1 MEHSFS
7 VATVANPMDDT
18 ASDGFIE
25 GDDDLL
31 RIDQHDVAQLP
42 PVLQVHTRRQQE
54 LGGGPVAAFARCQ
67 DKGCS
72 ACRDKDCGNREIEV
86 GLRRLCLPCHHC
98 NPLLCLLRQPC
109 LSWPFEKIAQFRA
122 AQEAYTVVGRANLL
136 VSPVLTQRQVDEGES
151 EEEQAVG
158 GEDGRRYQQ
167 PDPQKQAPQREEQE
181 LARRLQEV
189 MHPNDTANISGITPR
204 MDISPS
210 NRYQTSPEPPR
221 LGAELRRAEHREDL
235 SQLYGKPRLARGEE
249 EKVPLLPALHLQRG
263 MIPGPR
269 LTSTPARSF
278 HHYLAGSQTKAW
290 GNPVQGWAGPRV
302 HGPPPPIPFQAAP
315 VSANAQLPGQADQ
328 DWQGGR
334 HHGQALQTPP
344 QPSQWWSQRRPPSV
358 QDRPWAPPAA
368 PQGQSH
374 HDREIPP
381 NPQVAES
388 NVAENQNK
396 IVDVL
401 QLMTDKLMT
410 GHMMGGDR
418 PSNTQLRL
426 PNLSLPVPRKT
437 QAGRV
442 ETKEYHLWRI
452 SLEKTIRNNNLSADA
467 VLSLLAT
474 NVKLTSEEWLATFQS
489 SASLPE
495 ALQRLDTMHAPIQ
508 HLYGQLI
515 RQITKSPDLHGVSTK
530 ERIYQLNQMIQHTEE
545 FITFFGTSTDLNR
558 EHIIVCLEKISDS
571 KEGSYMSLRHIYAFD
586 EAFRCGRPY
595 CQSLK
600 AHLIE
605 ARLLAVDLES
615 ALETL
620 SEAEGKKSTP
630 LRTAAIAA
638 EPQPTKKGRSDGSGE
653 QGRHLGRSARAPRT
667 PAHCHQCDQSGHM
680 SYACPDLKKVK
691 RGELKLRANLCKQ
704 CVGRVDDGK
713 PHLQN
718 CATKRLYL
726 DNAYVLLR
734 FTCVHGVHAKICP
747 NPSCVDAKTKRILDP
762 DQTPVQAPLKERSY
776 ASRVLSLA
784 AASESASGD
793 NPVAFLKELS
803 ALRGKDGQTVQCLV
817 FYDSMGSKSFLHY
830 KEGSLPNTFDWSC
843 RPQRQ
848 TYAITTISG
857 EQVVDKNVYEI
868 KLVTV
873 KGLEKVTAVEG
884 GLAGELF
891 GSVLDKEVA
900 DAHGIDSPSRVEL
913 ENTKVVLIIGSEMG
927 YLMPRIQAPPRR
939 LRQQYPGL
947 MLATSVLSNRTL
959 YFGPVQPRDTL
970 GSATRMAQ
978 A

>member
-7 VATVANPMDDT
+7 VATVANPLDD
-18 ASDGFIE
+18 AVSDGFIE

-31 RIDQHDVAQLP
+31 RTDQHDLAQLP

-86 GLRRLCLPCHHC
+86 GLRRLCPPCHHC

-109 LSWPFEKIAQFRA
+109 LSWPFETIAQFRA
-122 AQEAYTVVGRANLL
+122 AQEAYTVVGSANLL
-136 VSPVLTQRQVDEGES
+136 VSPGLTQRQADEEESEGERDVDGAIGRMYQRPDQQ
-151 EEEQAVG
+151 EQA
-158 GEDGRRYQQ
+158 QH
-167 PDPQKQAPQREEQE
+167 REEQE
-181 LARRLQEV
+181 LARRMHEV
-189 MHPNDTANISGITPR
+189 MHPNDADNISGITPR

-221 LGAELRRAEHREDL
+221 LGTELRRTEHQEDL

-249 EKVPLLPALHLQRG
+249 EKVPPIPASHLQGGLR
-263 MIPGPR
+263 PGPR
-269 LTSTPARSF
+269 LTSTPDRSVQL
-278 HHYLAGSQTKAW
+278 HWAGSQTKAR

-302 HGPPPPIPFQAAP
+302 HGPPPPMPFQAAP
-315 VSANAQLPGQADQ
+315 ASATAQVPVQAEQ
-328 DWQGGR
+328 GWQGGR
-334 HHGQALQTPP
+334 HHGQPFQTPP
-344 QPSQWWSQRRPPSV
+344 QPSQWWSQRRPPSE
-358 QDRPWAPPAA
+358 QARPWAPPAA
-368 PQGQSH
+368 QQGQSH
-374 HDREIPP
+374 HGREIPP
-381 NPQVAES
+381 TSQVAEG

-401 QLMTDKLMT
+401 QLMTDKLLT
-410 GHMMGGDR
+410 GHMIGGDR
-418 PSNTQLRL
+418 PPHPQLRL

-437 QAGRV
+437 QSGRV

-495 ALQRLDTMHAPIQ
+495 ALTRLDTMHAPIQ

-515 RQITKSPDLHGVSTK
+515 RQITKAPDLHGVSTK

-545 FITFFGTSTDLNR
+545 FITFFGSSTDLNR

-571 KEGSYMSLRHIYAFD
+571 KEGSYMSLRNIYAFD

-620 SEAEGKKSTP
+620 SEAEGNKSTP

-638 EPQPTKKGRSDGSGE
+638 EPHSSKKGRMDGSGE
-653 QGRHLGRSARAPRT
+653 RGRQLGRTARAPRP

-691 RGELKLRANLCKQ
+691 RGEIKLKAHLCPQ
-704 CVGRVDDGK
+704 CVGKVEDGK

-734 FTCVHGVHAKICP
+734 FTCPHNVHAKICP
-747 NPSCVDAKTKRILDP
+747 NPSCVEAKTKRILDP
-762 DQTPVQAPLKERSY
+762 DQNPVPPPLRSY

-784 AASESASGD
+784 AASESASGE

-803 ALRGKDGQTVQCLV
+803 ALRGKDGQTVKCLV
-817 FYDSMGSKSFLHY
+817 YYDSMGSKSFLHY
-830 KEGSLPNTFDWSC
+830 KEGSLPNIYDWSC

-848 TYAITTISG
+848 TYSITTISG
-857 EQVVDKNVYEI
+857 EQVVEKNVYEI

-873 KGLEKVTAVEG
+873 KGLETVTAVEG
-884 GLAGELF
+884 GLAGNLF

-913 ENTKVVLIIGSEMG
+913 ESTTVVLILGSEMG
-927 YLMPRIQAPPRR
+927 SLMPRIQVPPRR

-959 YFGPVQPRDTL
+959 YFGPVQPRENL
-970 GSATRMAQ
+970 GSALRMAR